1 MVFYAVIFSISY
13 LVKTRYSVD
22 CLFFSKFRLQG
33 KSGHILVGRGESYS
47 RGRNLQ
53 GKTGDEGQYRYL

>member
-1 MVFYAVIFSISY
+1 MVFYAVIFSFSLLI
-13 LVKTRYSVD
+13 KTKYIAD

-33 KSGHILVGRGESYS
+33 KSGYILVGRGELYS

-53 GKTGDEGQYRYL
+53 GKTEDKGQYRYV